1 MIVRLAMVHFE
12 PIAQQHRVLLMAWLS
27 APHARAWWGEPKEQ
41 VQLIYDNERTGE
53 SQGFIASIE
62 GEPFA
67 YVQCWA
73 CEAQSAE
80 AMVDAPWLADQAPGT
95 MGIDIT
101 IGPPNMLGKGLGS
114 LAVRALADRLFAD
127 GVPRVI
133 IDPDAENLRA
143 VRAYEKAGFSRF
155 DSYTN
160 RDGQVTLLMERFPSS
175 DTVPNPAQGP
185 RTT

>member
-1 MIVRLAMVHFE
+1 MAMFHFE
-12 PIAQQHRVLLMAWLS
+12 PVKQEHRTLLKAWLS
-27 APHARAWWGEPKEQ
+27 APHAQEWWGDPDKEI
-41 VQLIYDNERTGE
+41 QLIYDGEKTGE
-53 SQGFIASIE
+53 SRGFIASAD
-62 GEPFA
+62 GELFA
-67 YVQCWA
+67 YIQCWA
-73 CEAQSAE
+73 CEAQPAE
-80 AMVDAPWLADQAPGT
+80 AIVDEPWVAEQAPGT

-114 LAVRALADRLFAD
+114 KAVRALADQLFAD

-133 IDPDAENLRA
+133 IDPDASNLRA

-160 RDGQVTLLMERFPSS
+160 RDGSVTLLMERFPSS
-175 DTVPNPAQGP
+175 DTTPTPATGS